1 MNLSKLAVL
10 RPIAMSMVILLLLI
24 LGIVSVK
31 NMTIDL
37 FPDLTFPVAAITAT
51 YDGAGPEEIENLLAE
66 PLENAMGTIP
76 NVETIS
82 SYSQNGGVLVVVSFH
97 WGTDMDFAALN
108 MREKIDTVRDFL
120 PQGVES
126 PRVVRFDP
134 SDLPIIQ
141 LAVKDVSNE
150 MIEAKQLAEEE
161 IKPLLDS
168 IEGVASVTVEGGVE
182 NEIKLIVDPRELA
195 TYNVTLEQLQQII
208 GTENLN
214 LPTGSITDQTQQLP
228 IRVTGQFQSI
238 SDIESLPI
246 PTNNGIIPLN
256 QLVTVE
262 ESLKPY
268 NQLSF
273 LNGEPSVGISILK
286 QSGTNTVA
294 VAEQIHDV
302 LNEIK
307 TQLPEGIEIQTVFDQ
322 SKFINQS
329 ISAVTSNMII
339 GSILAALVLYLFL
352 RNIRSTLII
361 GFSIPIS
368 IITTFVFMY
377 FSGHTLNLITMGG
390 LALGIGMM
398 VDNAIIILENIY
410 RLRQKG
416 LSMKDAAI
424 QGTMEIGP
432 AIIAST
438 LTTIIVFLP
447 IIFVEGLAAQLF
459 KPLAIVVSF
468 SLFASLFTA
477 LIIVPLFS
485 SLFLKTKEQKEE
497 QENTIFTKVVDK
509 YIQLL
514 KLSLRHPKKTV
525 IITISFVLVSLSGI
539 PFIGTEYLPA
549 QDQSYINMTVRLPEG
564 KSLDA
569 TYEVTERVNK
579 LIKDIEEIDLT
590 FVTIGGGNNFSVV
603 AGTRTNQAN
612 YTILLVP
619 KDERNES
626 DQEVAEEIR
635 TKVSD
640 LSYAKVSVEA
650 SDGGFSDAPV
660 SLTIS
665 GPNIDVL
672 QELADD
678 TMDLISDVD
687 GVREPSSNY
696 TEGNPQISV
705 IINRSAASQFG
716 IGSAQIASAVTN
728 ATKGVVAS
736 RLARNGDELD
746 IRLMVENTYTSSIEN
761 LSQLLLSTPTGQ
773 KIPLHT
779 VAQITR
785 DQGPSQIT
793 RTNRVREITVRASI
807 LNRSLG
813 DVTKDIEETLKENI
827 KFPSNQYKITFG
839 GQDEQMN
846 DAFFKLSLALALA
859 VVLVYMVMAGQFES
873 FLYPFIIMFSVPLAI
888 IGVIL
893 GLLLSGQPFGVGSLV
908 GMLILAGI
916 VVNNAIVLV
925 ETINLQK
932 KRGTMTIDAILHAA
946 PTRLRPIFMTTLTTI
961 LGLIPLTLGFGEGT
975 EIQQPMAIVIVFGL
989 SIATVITLL
998 FIPSVYVLFDR
1009 KKHKKYHEDIHF
1021 D

>member
-10 RPIAMSMVILLLLI
+10 RPIAMSMVVILLLI
-24 LGIVSVK
+24 LGAVSVK

-51 YDGAGPEEIENLLAE
+51 YDGAGPEEIENLLAK

-76 NVETIS
+76 NVESIS

-108 MREKIDTVRDFL
+108 MREKIDIVRDFL

-150 MIEAKQLAEEE
+150 MTKAKQLAEED

-168 IEGVASVTVEGGVE
+168 IDGVASVTIEGGVE
-182 NEIKLIVDPRELA
+182 NEIKLIVDPRTLA

-208 GTENLN
+208 GAENLN
-214 LPTGSITDQTQQLP
+214 LPAGSITDQNQQLP
-228 IRVTGQFQSI
+228 IRITGQFQSVL
-238 SDIESLPI
+238 DIESLPI
-246 PTNNGIIPLN
+246 PTNNGLIPLN
-256 QLVTVE
+256 QLARVE

-273 LNGEPSVGISILK
+273 LDGELSVGISILK
-286 QSGTNTVA
+286 QSGTNTVK
-294 VAEQIHDV
+294 VAEQIHERLEEV
-302 LNEIK
+302 KNN
-307 TQLPEGIEIQTVFDQ
+307 LPKGIEIKTVFDQ

-329 ISAVTSNMII
+329 ISAVTSNMLI
-339 GSILAALVLYLFL
+339 GSVLAAFVLFLFL

-368 IITTFVFMY
+368 IVTTFVFMY

-398 VDNAIIILENIY
+398 VDNAIVILENIF
-410 RLRQKG
+410 RLRQSG
-416 LSMKDAAI
+416 LSIKDSAI
-424 QGTMEIGP
+424 QGTMEVGP

-438 LTTIIVFLP
+438 LTTVIVFLP
-447 IIFVEGLAAQLF
+447 IVFVEGLAAQLF

-485 SLFLKTKEQKEE
+485 SLFLNTANKTEHSNNRFIRVSDSYKK
-497 QENTIFTKVVDK
+497 
-509 YIQLL
+509 LL
-514 KLSLRHPKKTV
+514 TLSLRHPKKTV
-525 IITISFVLVSLSGI
+525 IITGFCVLLSLSGI

-549 QDQSYINMTVRLPEG
+549 QDQSYINMTVKLPEG
-564 KSLDA
+564 NSLDA
-569 TYEVTERVNK
+569 TYQVTEKVNE
-579 LIKDIEEIDLT
+579 LINDIDEIDLS
-590 FVTIGGGNNFSVV
+590 FVTVGGGNNFSLA

-619 KDERNES
+619 KGERNES
-626 DQEVAEEIR
+626 DQEIAERIRKRVA
-635 TKVSD
+635 D
-640 LSYAKVSVEA
+640 LSYAKVSVAA
-650 SDGGFSDAPV
+650 SDSGFSSDPV

-665 GPNIDVL
+665 GPNLDVL
-672 QELADD
+672 QQLADD
-678 TMDLISDVD
+678 TIRLISYVD

-705 IINRSAASQFG
+705 SINREAASRYG
-716 IGSAQIASAVTN
+716 IGSAQIASAISN
-728 ATKGVVAS
+728 ATKGMVAS
-736 RLARNGDELD
+736 RLARDGDELD
-746 IRLMVENTYTSSIEN
+746 IRLLVEGIYTSSMDN
-761 LSQLLLSTPTGQ
+761 LSQLLLSTPWGE
-773 KIPLHT
+773 KVPLHA
-779 VAQITR
+779 VADIVR

-793 RTNRVREITVRASI
+793 RTDRVREITVRASI

-813 DVTKDIEETLKENI
+813 DVTEEIEETLKTNI
-827 KFPSNQYKITFG
+827 IFPSNQYKITFG

-859 VVLVYMVMAGQFES
+859 IVLVYMVMAGQFES
-873 FLYPFIIMFSVPLAI
+873 FLYPLIIMFSIPLTI
-888 IGVIL
+888 IGIIS
-893 GLLLSGQPFGVGSLV
+893 GLLLTNQSFGVGSLV

-925 ETINLQK
+925 DTINLQK
-932 KRGTMTIDAILHAA
+932 KRGKQTVEAILLAA
-946 PTRLRPIFMTTLTTI
+946 PTRLRPIFMTSLTTI
-961 LGLIPLTLGFGEGT
+961 LGLIPLTLGYGEGT
-975 EIQQPMAIVIVFGL
+975 EIQQPMATVIVFGL
-989 SIATVITLL
+989 SLATLVTLI
-998 FIPSVYVLFDR
+998 FIPVVYYLFDR
-1009 KKHKKYHEDIHF
+1009 GKGSASHEI
-1021 D
+1021 

>member
-1 MNLSKLAVL
+1 MNLSKLAVM
-10 RPIAMSMVILLLLI
+10 RPIAMSMVVILLLI
-24 LGIVSVK
+24 LGAVSVK

-51 YDGAGPEEIENLLAE
+51 YDGAGPEEIENLLAK

-76 NVETIS
+76 NVESIS

-97 WGTDMDFAALN
+97 WGTDMDFATLN
-108 MREKIDTVRDFL
+108 MREKIDVVRDFL

-150 MIEAKQLAEEE
+150 MTKAKQLAEED

-168 IEGVASVTVEGGVE
+168 IDGVASVTVEGGTQ
-182 NEIKLIVDPRELA
+182 NEIKLIVDPRKLA

-208 GTENLN
+208 GAENLN
-214 LPTGSITDQTQQLP
+214 LPAGSITDQNQQLP
-228 IRVTGQFQSI
+228 IRITGQFQSVL
-238 SDIESLPI
+238 DIESLPI
-246 PTNNGIIPLN
+246 PTNSGLIPLN
-256 QLVTVE
+256 QLARIE
-262 ESLKPY
+262 ESLKPF

-273 LNGEPSVGISILK
+273 LDGEPSVGMSILK
-286 QSGTNTVA
+286 QSGTNTVK
-294 VAEQIHDV
+294 VAEQIHERIEEV
-302 LNEIK
+302 K
-307 TQLPEGIEIQTVFDQ
+307 TNLPEGIEIKTVFDQ

-329 ISAVTSNMII
+329 ITAVTSNMLI
-339 GSILAALVLYLFL
+339 GSVLAAFVLFLFL

-368 IITTFVFMY
+368 IVTTFVFMY

-398 VDNAIIILENIY
+398 VDNAIVILENIF
-410 RLRQKG
+410 RLRQSG
-416 LSMKDAAI
+416 LSIKDSAI
-424 QGTMEIGP
+424 QGTMEVGP

-447 IIFVEGLAAQLF
+447 IVFVEGLAAQLF

-485 SLFLKTKEQKEE
+485 SLFLNKDNKAEHRNSRFIRVSDGYK
-497 QENTIFTKVVDK
+497 K
-509 YIQLL
+509 LL
-514 KLSLRHPKKTV
+514 NLSLRHPKKV
-525 IITISFVLVSLSGI
+525 IIITVFCVLLSLIGI

-549 QDQSYINMTVRLPEG
+549 QDQSYINMTVKLPVG
-564 KSLDA
+564 SSLDA
-569 TYEVTERVNK
+569 TYQVTEKVNE
-579 LIKDIEEIDLT
+579 LIKDIEEIDLS
-590 FVTIGGGNNFSVV
+590 FVTVGGGNNFSLA

-619 KDERNES
+619 KGERSES
-626 DQEVAEEIR
+626 DQKIADRIR
-635 TKVSD
+635 KRVSD
-640 LSYAKVSVEA
+640 LSYARVSVAA
-650 SDGGFSDAPV
+650 SDGGFSSDPV

-665 GPNIDVL
+665 GPDLHVL
-672 QELADD
+672 QQLADD
-678 TMDLISDVD
+678 TIRLISNVE

-705 IINRSAASQFG
+705 SINREAASRYG
-716 IGSAQIASAVTN
+716 IGSAQIASVVSN
-728 ATKGVVAS
+728 ATKGMVAS
-736 RLARNGDELD
+736 RLARDGDELD
-746 IRLMVENTYTSSIEN
+746 IRLLVEGTYTSSMDS
-761 LSQLLLSTPTGQ
+761 LSQLLLSTPTGE
-773 KIPLHT
+773 KVPLHA
-779 VAQITR
+779 VAEIGR

-793 RTNRVREITVRASI
+793 RTDRVREITVRASI
-807 LNRSLG
+807 LDRSLG
-813 DVTKDIEETLKENI
+813 DVTKEIEESLKSNI
-827 KFPSNQYKITFG
+827 IFPSNQYKITFG

-873 FLYPFIIMFSVPLAI
+873 FLYPLIIMFAIPLTI
-888 IGVIL
+888 IGIIS
-893 GLLLSGQPFGVGSLV
+893 GLLLTNQSFGVGTLV

-925 ETINLQK
+925 DTINLQK
-932 KRGTMTIDAILHAA
+932 KRGNQTVEAILLAA
-946 PTRLRPIFMTTLTTI
+946 PTRLRPIFMTSLTTI

-989 SIATVITLL
+989 SIATLITLI
-998 FIPSVYVLFDR
+998 FIPVVYYLFDR
-1009 KKHKKYHEDIHF
+1009 GKGSASASPEI
-1021 D
+1021 

>member
-10 RPIAMSMVILLLLI
+10 RPIAMSMVVLLLLI
-24 LGIVSVK
+24 LGVVSVR

-37 FPDLTFPVAAITAT
+37 FPDLTFPVAAVTAT

-66 PLENAMGTIP
+66 PLENALGTIP
-76 NVETIS
+76 NVESIS
-82 SYSQNGGVLVVVSFH
+82 SFSQNGGVLVVVSFH
-97 WGTDMDFAALN
+97 WGTDMDFASLN
-108 MREKIDTVRDFL
+108 MREKIDAVRDFL
-120 PQGVES
+120 PAGVES

-161 IKPLLDS
+161 IKPQLDS
-168 IEGVASVTVEGGVE
+168 IDGVASVTIEGGVE
-182 NEIKLIVDPRELA
+182 NEIKLIVDPKELA
-195 TYNVTLEQLQQII
+195 TYNLTLEQLQQII
-208 GTENLN
+208 GSENLN
-214 LPTGSITDQTQQLP
+214 LPAGSITDQNQQLP

-238 SDIESLPI
+238 SDIESLPV
-246 PTNNGIIPLN
+246 PTNQGILPLN
-256 QLVTVE
+256 QIVKIE
-262 ESLKPY
+262 ESLKPHS
-268 NQLSF
+268 QLSF

-294 VAEQIHDV
+294 VAKQIEERLD
-302 LNEIK
+302 EIK
-307 TQLPEGIEIQTVFDQ
+307 GQLPEGMEIQTVFDQ

-368 IITTFVFMY
+368 ILTTFIFMY

-398 VDNAIIILENIY
+398 VDNAIVILENIF
-410 RLRQKG
+410 RLRQAG
-416 LSMKDAAI
+416 HSMKDAAI

-459 KPLAIVVSF
+459 KPLAIIVSF

-477 LIIVPLFS
+477 LIIVPLLS
-485 SLFLKTKEQKEE
+485 SLFLKTTEEKEE
-497 QENTIFTKVVDK
+497 QTNRFTKLVNL
-509 YIQLL
+509 YNRLL
-514 KLSLRHPKKTV
+514 KSTLRHPKKTV
-525 IITISFVLVSLSGI
+525 IITLTCVIVSLSGI

-564 KSLDA
+564 RSLDA
-569 TYEVTERVNK
+569 TYEVTERINK
-579 LIKDIEEIDLT
+579 LIEDIEEIDLT

-619 KDERNES
+619 KDERSES
-626 DQEVAEEIR
+626 DQEVAERIR
-635 TKVSD
+635 TRVSD

-650 SDGGFSDAPV
+650 SDGGFSDDPV

-665 GPNIDVL
+665 GPDIEVL
-672 QELADD
+672 QGIADD
-678 TMDLISDVD
+678 TIELISQVD

-705 IINRSAASQFG
+705 IIDRSTASQYG
-716 IGSAQIASAVTN
+716 IGSAQIASAVSN
-728 ATKGVVAS
+728 ATRGVVAS

-746 IRLMVENTYTSSIEN
+746 IRLMVENTYTSSIED
-761 LSQLLLSTPTGQ
+761 LSELLLTSPTGQ
-773 KIPLHT
+773 KIPLHV
-779 VAQITR
+779 VAEIIR

-793 RTNRVREITVRASI
+793 RTDRVREITVRASI

-827 KFPSNQYKITFG
+827 IFPSNQYKISFG

-873 FLYPFIIMFSVPLAI
+873 FLYPFIIMFSVPLAAIGI
-888 IGVIL
+888 IV
-893 GLLLSGQPFGVGSLV
+893 GLLLTDQPFGVGSLV

-932 KRGTMTIDAILHAA
+932 KRGMETMDAIMSAA

-989 SIATVITLL
+989 SIATLITLL
-998 FIPSVYVLFDR
+998 FIPSVYLLFDR
-1009 KKHKKYHEDIHF
+1009 KKKKQVD
-1021 D
+1021 DSMDVS

>member
-1 MNLSKLAVL
+1 MMNLSKLAVL

-24 LGIVSVK
+24 LGVVSVR

-76 NVETIS
+76 NIETIS

-120 PQGVES
+120 PEGVES

-141 LAVKDVSNE
+141 LAVKDISNE
-150 MIEAKQLAEEE
+150 MLGAKQLAEEE

-168 IEGVASVTVEGGVE
+168 IEGVASVTVEGGAE
-182 NEIKLIVDPRELA
+182 NEIKLIVDPRVLA
-195 TYNVTLEQLQQII
+195 TYNVTLEQLQQVI
-208 GTENLN
+208 GSENLN
-214 LPTGSITDQTQQLP
+214 LPAGSITDQTQQLP

-246 PTNNGIIPLN
+246 PTNNGIVPLN
-256 QLVTVE
+256 QLVSVE
-262 ESLKPY
+262 ESLKPS

-294 VAEQIHDV
+294 VADQIHDV
-302 LNEIK
+302 LDEMRE
-307 TQLPEGIEIQTVFDQ
+307 QLPEGIEIQTVFDQ

-329 ISAVTSNMII
+329 ISAVTSNMVM

-352 RNIRSTLII
+352 RNVRSTLII

-368 IITTFVFMY
+368 IVTTFVFMY

-398 VDNAIIILENIY
+398 VDNAIVILENIY

-416 LSMKDAAI
+416 HSMKDAAI

-485 SLFLKTKEQKEE
+485 SLFLKTIMEQNEKR
-497 QENTIFTKVVDK
+497 NGLFSRLVDRYK
-509 YIQLL
+509 TLL
-514 KLSLRHPKKTV
+514 NISLRHPKKTV
-525 IITISFVLVSLSGI
+525 IITLSGVLLSLGGI

-579 LIKDIEEIDLT
+579 LIEDIEEIDLT
-590 FVTIGGGNNFSVV
+590 FVTVGGGNNFSVV

-619 KDERNES
+619 KDSRHES
-626 DQEVAEEIR
+626 DQEVAERIR
-635 TKVSD
+635 TRVSD

-650 SDGGFSDAPV
+650 SDGGFSDDPV

-672 QELADD
+672 QELAED
-678 TMDLISDVD
+678 TIELISKVD

-696 TEGNPQISV
+696 TEGNPQVSV
-705 IINRSAASQFG
+705 IIDRETASQYG
-716 IGSAQIASAVTN
+716 IGSAQIASAVSN
-728 ATKGVVAS
+728 ATRGVVAS

-746 IRLMVENTYTSSIEN
+746 IRLMVESTYTSSIES
-761 LSQLLLSTPTGQ
+761 LSQLLLSTPTGL
-773 KIPLHT
+773 KLPLHT

-793 RTNRVREITVRASI
+793 RTDRIREITVRASI

-813 DVTKDIEETLKENI
+813 DVTKDIEEALKDNI
-827 KFPSNQYKITFG
+827 RFPSNQYKISFG

-873 FLYPFIIMFSVPLAI
+873 FLYPLIIMFSVPLAI
-888 IGVIL
+888 IGVII
-893 GLLLSGQPFGVGSLV
+893 GLLVSNQPFGVGSLV

-932 KRGTMTIDAILHAA
+932 KRGMQTIEAIIHAA

-989 SIATVITLL
+989 SISTLITLL
-998 FIPSVYVLFDR
+998 FIPSVYLLFDR
-1009 KKHKKYHEDIHF
+1009 KKQKELDKTNF
-1021 D
+1021 N